1 MCNEVKPLVP
11 ADPADFVPGIL
22 GLPYEQ
28 VKRVALLING
38 IAVWQAAVDR
48 ESTRNEPD
56 YDLIKGHMI
65 RHDQAAHELNT
76 LLGCYLALYLPTRNA
91 HAMD

>member
-1 MCNEVKPLVP
+1 MCEVKPLVP
-11 ADPADFVPGIL
+11 ANPADFVPGIL

-28 VKRVALLING
+28 VKRVALLVNAIV
-38 IAVWQAAVDR
+38 VWQAAVDR
-48 ESTRNEPD
+48 ESVRDNAN

-76 LLGCYLALYLPTRNA
+76 LLGCYLALYRPTRNA
-91 HAMD
+91 YAMD